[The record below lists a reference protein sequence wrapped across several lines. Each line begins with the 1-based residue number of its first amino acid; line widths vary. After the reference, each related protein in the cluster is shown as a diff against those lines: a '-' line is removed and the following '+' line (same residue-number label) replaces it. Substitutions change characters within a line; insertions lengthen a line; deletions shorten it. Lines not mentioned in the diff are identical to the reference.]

1 MLHSNIRHRAPFKP
15 PVSAAK
21 PAKDA
26 LRFKCRFQA
35 RALYTRRNCR
45 DIQEF
50 IVDVVE
56 ISRHQLIVRGNLTSF
71 LPDDFTLVI
80 GARQHGIGCT
90 IIGRK
95 DKDCTCHI
103 ICPQSHA
110 MVEFLAQ
117 VRDPRITTQEID
129 NKLFPPGRIQ
139 LKFK

>member
-1 MLHSNIRHRAPFKP
+1 MLHSHLRPRAVFKP
-15 PVSAAK
+15 PVPSAK
-21 PAKDA
+21 PEKDA
-26 LRFKCRFQA
+26 LRYKCRFQA

-56 ISRHQLIVRGNLTSF
+56 ISRHQLTVRGNLTSF

-90 IIGRK
+90 IINRK
-95 DKDCTCHI
+95 DKDCICHI

-117 VRDPRITTQEID
+117 VRDPRMTTGEID
-129 NKLFPPGRIQ
+129 NRLFPPSRIQ
-139 LKFK
+139 LKFR